1 MKPAPIALA
10 TLALTA
16 GIATNIALKPAPA
29 QAAASAA
36 ANTAAQPGLDMGAM
50 LVGALNT
57 SPGCLGAEAM
67 QTSTGKGVI
76 IAWFE
81 DAVAARA
88 WYRHPVHMRMVSMAS
103 SAEEAQAHQPLAA
116 VADDTPVMVIAT
128 ITPSDKPEVDGIPI
142 PIKQISIELY
152 TTLPGGA
159 AFNGRL
165 APEAFPI
172 PKGMA
177 GYEQNDDA
185 NDAE

>member
-1 MKPAPIALA
+1 MHRKPLALA
-10 TLALTA
+10 TLAA
-16 GIATNIALKPAPA
+16 ATI
-29 QAAASAA
+29 AASTAA
-36 ANTAAQPGLDMGAM
+36 ITTSTASTTHTATTAAAQPGLDMGAM
-50 LVGALNT
+50 LVGALKT

-81 DAVAARA
+81 DAPAARA
-88 WYRHPVHMRMVSMAS
+88 WYRHPVHMRMVTMAS
-103 SAEEAQAHQPLAA
+103 GPEAAQAHQPLAD

-128 ITPSDKPEVDGIPI
+128 ITPSDKPEIPGLPI

-185 NDAE
+185 E